1 MYVKF
6 ALTLTHLLAATS
18 GHGPM
23 EAEHTVPEQ
32 NEGSAAASFI
42 ACLTPLKH
50 DAVIEGVPFGVPSDE
65 QVEPKLMTV

>member
-1 MYVKF
+1 VYVKL
-6 ALTLTHLLAATS
+6 ALTLMHLLAATS

-32 NEGSAAASFI
+32 NDASDAASFI

-50 DAVIEGVPFGVPSDE
+50 AAVIVGVPLDNHVSE
-65 QVEPKLMTV
+65 LTMV

>member
-1 MYVKF
+1 MKF
-6 ALTLTHLLAATS
+6 ALTVTHLLAATS
-18 GHGPM
+18 GHGPI

-32 NEGSAAASFI
+32 NDEFAAASFI

-50 DAVIEGVPFGVPSDE
+50 DPVIEGVPFDVPSDE